1 MVAAMAAVTAA
12 VRRSRKGSGSRE
24 IRTLED
30 RNLVRRS
37 PGSEGSGSRETRT
50 LGDRN
55 LEHRSRSWEGLG
67 WPIYTPRHTRQQPAK
82 GSAGK
87 LSSGP

>member
-1 MVAAMAAVTAA
+1 MVAAMVAVTAA

-37 PGSEGSGSRETRT
+37 PGSEGSGSREIRT
-50 LGDRN
+50 LGERN
-55 LEHRSRSWEGLG
+55 LEHRSWSWEGLG
-67 WPIYTPRHTRQQPAK
+67 WPIYNPRHARQQPAK